1 MGPAVNAKL
10 LRKKVFWYLACGVKR
25 VAWQHTTA
33 MGLLALWVAL
43 IATVDW
49 PLRAE
54 TRHMTSQL
62 ARHAASGPAQPR
74 RATPRSAPR
83 DLTHEFVASLP
94 EFEKYADQLRALN
107 LLADKT
113 RVVITR
119 IDFRY
124 DQVPALPVRKLA
136 LRMNVRGDEAQQRRF
151 LQTMLNAFPNLS
163 VARLAFAKGTD
174 GIIQVEQKLDVNLYY
189 RLRPKAAA

>member
-1 MGPAVNAKL
+1 M
-10 LRKKVFWYLACGVKR
+10 
-25 VAWQHTTA
+25 
-33 MGLLALWVAL
+33 
-43 IATVDW
+43 
-49 PLRAE
+49 
-54 TRHMTSQL
+54 
-62 ARHAASGPAQPR
+62 
-74 RATPRSAPR
+74 
-83 DLTHEFVASLP
+83 ASLP